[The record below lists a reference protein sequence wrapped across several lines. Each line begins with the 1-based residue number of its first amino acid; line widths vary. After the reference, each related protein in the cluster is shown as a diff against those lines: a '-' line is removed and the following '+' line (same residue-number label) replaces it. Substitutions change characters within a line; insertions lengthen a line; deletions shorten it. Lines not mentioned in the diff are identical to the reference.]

1 MSAALVALVEAVK
14 ELTDRI
20 ARLEKAARQPE
31 RKAFKTG
38 EVAAMFGCDA
48 QAVRDMIHNGRLG
61 AEDMGGWYLI
71 PASEVDRLLGT
82 NERRS
87 A

>member
-1 MSAALVALVEAVK
+1 MIADLVAAIK

-20 ARLEKAARQPE
+20 GRLEKAARQPE
-31 RKAFKTG
+31 RKAYKVA
-38 EVAAMFGCDA
+38 EVAAMLGCDDP
-48 QAVRDMIHNGRLG
+48 QTVREMIHDGRLR

-71 PASEVDRLLGT
+71 PASELDRLLAT
-82 NERRS
+82 DERRS

>member
-1 MSAALVALVEAVK
+1 MSAALVAAIEK
-14 ELTDRI
+14 LTERI

-31 RKAFKTG
+31 RQAYKVA
-38 EVAAMFGCDA
+38 EVAAMFGCES
-48 QAVRDMIHNGRLG
+48 QSVRDMIHNGRLR

-71 PASEVDRLLGT
+71 PRTEVENLLAAKE
-82 NERRS
+82 N